1 MGDEVNTGVYEVE
14 LSRWA
19 ELVGQG
25 TQNAVSGL
33 AEMVGTHIRITA
45 LDLKMIPVGKA
56 ADLVGG
62 PENEVVV
69 TYVGIV
75 GGATGHIM
83 MIYPLRVAFGLVD
96 MLIGEEPGTT
106 QELGE
111 LETSALQ
118 EMGNITGSFFLNSM
132 ADNTGMRLM
141 PTPPSVMVDMAGAIL
156 DVALGEI
163 MMDREEI
170 FTMETVFSTDD
181 REISGTLLV
190 LPTSEFMDV
199 MVKQNEMY
207 ARVQW

>member
-1 MGDEVNTGVYEVE
+1 MVDESNSSVYEVE

-33 AEMVGTHIRITA
+33 SEMVGVHIRITA
-45 LDLKMIPVGKA
+45 LDLRVIPVARA

-69 TYVGIV
+69 TYVGIT

-83 MIYPLRVAFGLVD
+83 LVYPYRVAFGLVD

-111 LETSALQ
+111 VEASALQ

-141 PTPPSVMVDMAGAIL
+141 PTPPTVLIDMAGAIL
-156 DVALGEI
+156 DLALGEI
-163 MMDREEI
+163 MVDRDEI
-170 FTMETVFSTDD
+170 FAMETIFSTDD
-181 REISGTLLV
+181 RDINGTLLV
-190 LPTSEFMDV
+190 LPTAEFMDV
-199 MVKQNEMY
+199 MIKQNDRY